1 MQEKGDKKKK
11 AGWGGARPGAGRK
24 PICGERGIY
33 VTMSAPKQT
42 ISELRIFL
50 ELNNMPYSVFLI
62 EALQLMKE
70 RYGDID
76 TPPGVFREE

>member
-1 MQEKGDKKKK
+1 
-11 AGWGGARPGAGRK
+11 
-24 PICGERGIY
+24 
-33 VTMSAPKQT
+33 MSAPKQT

-76 TPPGVFREE
+76 TPPGVFREK